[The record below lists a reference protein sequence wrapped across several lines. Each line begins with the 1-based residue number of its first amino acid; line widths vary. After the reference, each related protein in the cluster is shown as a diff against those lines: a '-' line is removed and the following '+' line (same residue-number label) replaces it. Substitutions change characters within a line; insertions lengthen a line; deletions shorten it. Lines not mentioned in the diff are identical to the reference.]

1 MPHVLVLFLDGVG
14 LGSNDPNTNPLCK
27 ARMPNL
33 TSLLDGRKLIMDAS
47 PYNGD
52 RASLYALDT
61 TLGIPGLPQ
70 SATGQ
75 AVLLT
80 GRNVPEEI
88 GEHYGPKPNPAV
100 ANLLKENNLF
110 MHVLDR
116 GGSTALL
123 NAYPPRY
130 FEAITNRRRL
140 YSAIPMAAHAAGLEL
155 MTAEDLQA
163 GRAMSPDF
171 TGDGWSS
178 QPGFPPAPVY
188 SADEA
193 GKRLADLSQK
203 YSLTWFDYW
212 LSDYAGHRGGEEQ
225 AILLLETFD
234 VVLGGL
240 IRNWEMSQDL
250 IIITS
255 DHGNLE
261 DLSARGHTTNPVPL
275 LLIGSSTLRQE
286 FAQDLSDL
294 TSFYSGVLRVL
305 DSSFPS

>member
-1 MPHVLVLFLDGVG
+1 MPHVLILFLDGVG
-14 LGSNDPNTNPLCK
+14 LGPPDPNTNPLYT

-33 TSLLDGRKLIMDAS
+33 ISLLDGRRLTLDAY
-47 PYNGD
+47 PYIGD
-52 RASLYALDT
+52 HASLYALDT

-80 GRNVPEEI
+80 GRNVPAEI

-100 ANLLKENNLF
+100 SEIIMEGNLF
-110 MHVLDR
+110 KQILDR
-116 GGSTALL
+116 GGTATLL

-130 FEAITNRRRL
+130 FEAITSRRRL
-140 YSAIPMAAHAAGLEL
+140 YSAIPMAAHAAGIEL

-163 GRAMSPDF
+163 GRALSPDF

-188 SADEA
+188 EPDEA
-193 GKRLADLSQK
+193 GKHLARLSQD

-225 AILLLETFD
+225 AIQLLETFD
-234 VVLGGL
+234 EVLGGL
-240 IRNWEMSQDL
+240 IQSWEMAKDL

-261 DLSARGHTTNPVPL
+261 DLSARGHTTNPVPAMI
-275 LLIGSSTLRQE
+275 IGPLMLRQN
-286 FAQDLSDL
+286 FAEDLSDL

-305 DSSFPS
+305 GA